1 MTTDSGYPFLDTS
14 RSGTQNP
21 GTMPQSR
28 DPEDLIRELLVREL
42 ETVNVYTEMIARA
55 QTTVVRE
62 LLTEITRQEKHHIAE
77 AMDMLSRVDAG
88 QAAALERAGLG
99 RPQSGK
105 LAAATVDFEPAG
117 ISVELAVDATLLE
130 TAKAAGIDIRNDCG
144 GHGVCG
150 TCRLEVLEG
159 ADGLSEI
166 TDPERKHLAGL
177 LEEGWRLACQTTSSA
192 AVRVRVP
199 TSKRSAGSEAS

>member
-1 MTTDSGYPFLDTS
+1 
-14 RSGTQNP
+14 
-21 GTMPQSR
+21 MPQSR

-42 ETVNVYTEMIARA
+42 ETVNVYTEMVARA
-55 QTTVVRE
+55 QTPAVRE

-99 RPQSGK
+99 RPQSEV
-105 LAAATVDFEPAG
+105 ADAATIAFEPAG
-117 ISVELAVDATLLE
+117 ISTELADGATLLE

-159 ADGLSEI
+159 AGGLSEV

-177 LEEGWRLACQTTSSA
+177 LAEGWRLACQATASA
-192 AVRVRVP
+192 AIRVRVP
-199 TSKRSAGSEAS
+199 SSRRSAGSDAT